1 MGTILEFLRDELV
14 FEPEHIQAMATAYD
28 DVCKTLNLSEREAR
42 AREVIATRII
52 ELAGRGERSPTH
64 LRDRVLREA
73 GFEPSG
79 APLRR
84 WSGM

>member
-1 MGTILEFLRDELV
+1 MGTIVEFLRDELV
-14 FEPEHIQAMATAYD
+14 FEPEHIQAMAMAYD
-28 DVCKTLNLSEREAR
+28 DVCKVLNLSEREAK

-52 ELAGRGERSPTH
+52 ELAGRGERSATR

-73 GFEPSG
+73 GIEPSG